1 MRFCAISPLHHT
13 CRTRIRAGMS
23 LHSTRRVTHRA
34 QAAVCVQCAHRRSV
48 RRARTSLARARGAAA
63 SRQVVSAGLSLVRQ
77 VVVSS
82 SAAEQRDAR
91 ATEFLQR
98 APPRPA
104 ASVMSMARHRIYAS
118 GRPVRRRRRR
128 SETCSAHGAQLAA
141 TPNLRRCAPAAWR
154 CSTLTSSSAAELHAL
169 DLGARRG
176 CARCSTPSP
185 PGGTCA
191 NADVVLDMPAQNSVV
206 QALSPNSPALASMM
220 YSCAPATNSA

>member
-34 QAAVCVQCAHRRSV
+34 QAAVCVPCAHRRSV

-104 ASVMSMARHRIYAS
+104 ASVMSMARHRVYAS
-118 GRPVRRRRRR
+118 DRSARRRKRR
-128 SETCSAHGAQLAA
+128 SYTCSAHCAQLAA
-141 TPNLRRCAPAAWR
+141 TPDLRRCAPAAWR
-154 CSTLTSSSAAELHAL
+154 CSILTSSSAAWQHTL
-169 DLGARRG
+169 DRGARRV

-191 NADVVLDMPAQNSVV
+191 DADIQLDMPAQNGVV
-206 QALSPNSPALASMM
+206 QALSPNSPAFASTMP
-220 YSCAPATNSA
+220 SGTPATDGA